1 VARMTL
7 RRRVQVYSDP
17 LVHALLAA
25 GVAAPLVPR
34 AGRGPLLTAVAAAS
48 LIDLDHPVAAR
59 SLRLGA
65 WTSMRER
72 PRTHSFVVAA
82 GTGALVAVAAGPVHG
97 WAAFGGLA
105 SHLLHDSGD
114 DSAPT
119 PLLWPRAPAR
129 QLGRRRQLAGTALLV
144 LGSLAV
150 SRASAASPRPCAD
163 GGRDGAAAA
172 RPRTA

>member
-1 VARMTL
+1 MSPG
-7 RRRVQVYSDP
+7 RRVQVYSDP

-25 GVAAPLVPR
+25 AVTAPLVPR
-34 AGRGPLLTAVAAAS
+34 AGRGPLLTAVVAAS

-59 SLRLGA
+59 SLQLGA
-65 WTSMRER
+65 WISMPER

-82 GTGALVAVAAGPVHG
+82 GAGALVAVAAGPVHG

-105 SHLLHDSGD
+105 SHLLHDAGD

-119 PLLWPRAPAR
+119 PLLWPAAPAR
-129 QLGRRRQLAGTALLV
+129 QLGRCRQLAGTALLV

-150 SRASAASPRPCAD
+150 SRASRAAPRPCAD
-163 GGRDGAAAA
+163 GARDGGAAA
-172 RPRTA
+172 RRRTA